1 VALDH
6 VCKSMQYFANV
17 VSNFLSRY
25 LTRAACNVL
34 IITFFFI
41 STTHISCDG
50 LQVQESCHEETQPRA
65 FSSVLLSM
73 GESAAC
79 AFWVRITM
87 KLCLRLWLCFLL
99 PHVALNE
106 NTVVLLLNVS

>member
-17 VSNFLSRY
+17 VSNLLSRY

-50 LQVQESCHEETQPRA
+50 LQVQQESCHEETQPRA
-65 FSSVLLSM
+65 FSSVLLPM
-73 GESAAC
+73 
-79 AFWVRITM
+79 VRITM